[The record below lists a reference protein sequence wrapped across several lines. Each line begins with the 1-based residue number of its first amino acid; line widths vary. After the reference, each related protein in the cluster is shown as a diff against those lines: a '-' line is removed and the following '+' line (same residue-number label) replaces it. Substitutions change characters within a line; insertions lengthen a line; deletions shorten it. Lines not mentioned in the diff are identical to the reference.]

1 VTVLLLDIEG
11 TVCPLAFV
19 HEVMFPFARA
29 RLDAWVAA
37 HPDDPDV
44 AAVRAEGG
52 PDVAATLHAWMDAD
66 RKHTALKA
74 IQGRIWRDGFESGTL
89 VAPLYPDVRPTIA
102 AWRAAGARVAIYSS
116 GSAEAQRLLFGHTTE
131 GSLLPQL
138 DAFFDT
144 TVGAKREPGA
154 YSAIAAALA
163 VAPGD
168 VCFCS
173 DIAAEIDAAVAAGM
187 RGVWITR
194 GAPGG
199 EDVLPLPG

>member
-1 VTVLLLDIEG
+1 MTVLLLDIEG

-19 HEVMFPFARA
+19 HDVMFPFARA

-37 HPDDPDV
+37 HPDDALLAD
-44 AAVRAEGG
+44 VRAEGG
-52 PDVAATLHAWMDAD
+52 PNVATTLHAWMDAD

-74 IQGRIWRDGFESGTL
+74 IQGRIWRAGFASGAL
-89 VAPLYPDVRPTIA
+89 VAPLYPDVRPVIE

-131 GSLLPQL
+131 GSLLPLL

-144 TVGAKREPGA
+144 TVGAKRDVGA
-154 YSAIAAALA
+154 YTAIAAALA

-173 DIAAEIDAAVAAGM
+173 DIREEIDAAVAAGM
-187 RGVWITR
+187 RAVWITR
-194 GAPGG
+194 EGAGGAATLPRPG
-199 EDVLPLPG
+199 